1 MTGFTRLAVI
11 DLDTID
17 ISNLNR
23 QFLFRR
29 QHVDMPKSQTLKESI
44 CAQNPAIQID
54 DYVGRIQE
62 DRFGYT
68 FFREF
73 NLVIN
78 ALDNDEARN
87 YVNSMCF
94 NLDIPLVEAGTNGY
108 QATCVAIKKGMTQ
121 CYQCAERTK
130 EQSFPVCTIRQ
141 RPEKLIHCIVWAKAL
156 FDGVYGPKDGASQI
170 FEDIIEELEAARV
183 NNN

>member
-1 MTGFTRLAVI
+1 
-11 DLDTID
+11 
-17 ISNLNR
+17 
-23 QFLFRR
+23 
-29 QHVDMPKSQTLKESI
+29 MPKSSTLKESI
-44 CAQNPAIQID
+44 CAQNPAIKID
-54 DYVGRIQE
+54 DYIGRIQE

-68 FFREF
+68 FFSEF

-108 QATCVAIKKGMTQ
+108 QATCTPIQKGLTQ
-121 CYQCAERTK
+121 CYQCAQRTK

-156 FDGVYGPKDGASQI
+156 FEGVYGPKQGEQI
-170 FEDIIEELEAARV
+170 FEDIIEELDAARDGNDSAQFV
-183 NNN
+183 EILFDRVFQREP